1 MASTKDLETVIKDHN
16 NNDKKQVYRG
26 RFLNFDF
33 AIKID
38 EQGYLIKIAKGLV
51 VSVTPLEKT
60 KDKPLF
66 TYSASS
72 ESWDI
77 FSQKYPP
84 PGYQDVM
91 AMVECGHAKLTGE
104 IFPVL
109 VNLFFVCL
117 SEEAFFRGFIQR
129 ELTSALQGMRYGSA
143 VAIAA
148 SASSESDA

>member
-1 MASTKDLETVIKDHN
+1 MSSANDLETIIKDNN

-38 EQGYLIKIAKGLV
+38 EQGYLVKIAKGLV
-51 VSVTPLEKT
+51 VSVVPLEKAT
-60 KDKPLF
+60 EKPLF
-66 TYSASS
+66 TFSASS

-109 VNLFFVCL
+109 VNLFFVKGVVNGIRL
-117 SEEAFFRGFIQR
+117 RR
-129 ELTSALQGMRYGSA
+129 
-143 VAIAA
+143 AA
-148 SASSESDA
+148 

>member
-16 NNDKKQVYRG
+16 NNDKKQVYRR

-38 EQGYLIKIAKGLV
+38 EQGYLVKIAKGLA

-60 KDKPLF
+60 TDKPLF
-66 TYSASS
+66 TFSASS
-72 ESWDI
+72 ESWDV

-91 AMVECGHAKLTGE
+91 AMVERPGHVEGDNPDDADLYMDTIWAVADALGLEKPASVT
-104 IFPVL
+104 IVR
-109 VNLFFVCL
+109 
-117 SEEAFFRGFIQR
+117 FFRFLIGF
-129 ELTSALQGMRYGSA
+129 TN
-143 VAIAA
+143 A
-148 SASSESDA
+148 S